1 MKAARHLA
9 YGLVKGIA
17 PVALWRLLA
26 WRKGYPE
33 PEMRL
38 MRTLVRSGTAVIDV
52 GASGGQYA
60 LHLAA
65 LGVASLLF
73 EPRAAAAAEL
83 RRRFLGGAWLHRCV
97 GSAPY
102 IRIEQVALSEQPGTA
117 TLRLLP
123 SDVGRSTLEAGNPIE
138 QRGQV
143 ESVEVPV
150 RRLDD
155 YLDSEPLCSRPVSF
169 IKVDVEGHE
178 VSVLRGALGLLQ
190 RDRPSLLV
198 EVEEEHRSGS
208 LAEVRDLLA
217 GLGYRGSF
225 LWQGESLP
233 LDAFDSA
240 IHAVPN
246 TGRRDAYVNNFLF
259 QQVD

>member
-1 MKAARHLA
+1 MNARHLA
-9 YGLVKGIA
+9 YALAKGVA
-17 PVALWRLLA
+17 PVTLWRFLA
-26 WRKGYPE
+26 KRRGYPE

-38 MRTLVRSGTAVIDV
+38 LRRLVRPGTAVIDV

-65 LGVASLLF
+65 LGAASLLF
-73 EPRAAAAAEL
+73 EPRLAAAAEL
-83 RRRFLGGAWLHRCV
+83 RRRFLGGGWLHRCV
-97 GSAPY
+97 GSAPPY
-102 IRIEQVALSEQPGTA
+102 IRIEQVAVSEQPGTA

-138 QRGQV
+138 QRGQI

-169 IKVDVEGHE
+169 VKIDVEGHE
-178 VSVLRGALGLLQ
+178 ASVLRGALGLLE
-190 RDRPSLLV
+190 RDRPSLLI
-198 EVEEEHRSGS
+198 EVEEEHRAGS

-217 GLGYRGSF
+217 SLGYRGSF

-233 LDAFDSA
+233 LDAFDA
-240 IHAVPN
+240 ATHAVPN

-259 QQVD
+259 RPAG